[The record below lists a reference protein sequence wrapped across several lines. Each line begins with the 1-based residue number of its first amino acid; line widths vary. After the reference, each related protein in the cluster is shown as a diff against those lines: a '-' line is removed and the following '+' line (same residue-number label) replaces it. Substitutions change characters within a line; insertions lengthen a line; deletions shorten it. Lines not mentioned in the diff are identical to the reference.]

1 VNFNPYWYVPKS
13 IIYKDLVPKAQAFA
27 RNGQNM
33 LAAYHMEAF
42 DAAGNPVPWQAINWS
57 DPAVYNY
64 NFRQLPWAENS
75 LGFIKI
81 NFPNKDAVYMHDT
94 PLKTLFGRN
103 VRFESSGCVRVNN
116 VEALAAWIL
125 TGTGWDLQRIA
136 QVKQSGEQIDVKPT
150 KPIAVYFTY
159 ISAWATPDGTVNFR
173 PDIYNHDGGGPET
186 ASVN

>member
-1 VNFNPYWYVPKS
+1 
-13 IIYKDLVPKAQAFA
+13 
-27 RNGQNM
+27 
-33 LAAYHMEAF
+33 
-42 DAAGNPVPWQAINWS
+42 
-57 DPAVYNY
+57 
-64 NFRQLPWAENS
+64 
-75 LGFIKI
+75 
-81 NFPNKDAVYMHDT
+81 MHDT